1 MSEKEKQLVEE
12 TARIYTHLP
21 EYLKGKL
28 DGYAEALKEQRA
40 KEEKEDREKQAE

>member
-12 TARIYTHLP
+12 TAKIYADLP

-28 DGYAEALKEQRA
+28 DGYAEALKEQRV
-40 KEEKEDREKQAE
+40 KDEKEDKAV

>member
-12 TARIYTHLP
+12 TARIYQELP
-21 EYLKGKL
+21 EYLKGKI

-40 KEEKEDREKQAE
+40 KVEKADKAE